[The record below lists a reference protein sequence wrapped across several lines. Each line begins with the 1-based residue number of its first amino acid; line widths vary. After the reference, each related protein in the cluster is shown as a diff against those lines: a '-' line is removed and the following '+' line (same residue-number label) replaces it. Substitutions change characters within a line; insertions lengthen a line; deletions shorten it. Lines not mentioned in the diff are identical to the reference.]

1 MSSAHRKVT
10 PVQTVRGIYRKLSR
24 AWGPQHW
31 WPAESPFEVIVGAI
45 LVQNTSWTN
54 VEKAIANL
62 RAADALS
69 VKGVLE
75 LASAELEQLV
85 RPSGYFRQKAARLK
99 EFVALVDKQYS
110 GSVDAMLA
118 TPTTQLREVL
128 LTQKGIGPETSDS
141 ILLYGGQHPVF
152 VVDAYTRR
160 VLERHDAISAAA
172 TYDEVHALMQAAL
185 EGEPMAPNH
194 ATATLLDERP
204 QVHSPSAM
212 SRAERPVLAQIYN
225 EMHGLMVQV
234 GKHYCAKREPKCERC
249 PLGDMLTH
257 PVSDT
262 FSDQPRSVAS
272 RAGRRASKAA
282 AKPRV

>member
-1 MSSAHRKVT
+1 VSSARRKVT
-10 PVQTVRGIYRKLSR
+10 PKQTVRGIYRKLSR

-45 LVQNTSWTN
+45 LAQNTSWTN

-62 RAADALS
+62 RAAD
-69 VKGVLE
+69 VLTIDGIRGLGIE
-75 LASAELEQLV
+75 DLEQII

-99 EFVALVDKQYS
+99 EFVAFVDKQYS
-110 GSVDAMLA
+110 GSVDAMRA

-128 LTQKGIGPETSDS
+128 LAQKGIGPETADS
-141 ILLYGGQHPVF
+141 ILLYAGQHPVF

-160 VLERHDAISAAA
+160 VLGRHDAISAAA
-172 TYDEVHALMQAAL
+172 TYDEVRELMQAAL
-185 EGEPMAPNH
+185 EHEPLVPNN
-194 ATATLLDERP
+194 ATATLLAGRP

-212 SRAERPVLAQIYN
+212 SRAERPVLAHVYN
-225 EMHGLMVQV
+225 EMHGLMVQL
-234 GKHYCAKREPKCERC
+234 GKHYCAKREPKCELC

-257 PVSDT
+257 PANDT
-262 FSDQPRSVAS
+262 FSSPPRSVAS